1 MKDQVEEQIWALE
14 EAFEYGMRDGEL
26 DQSFGLLHDQLLVWA
41 TPAPL
46 LADKKTM
53 VCFLKKDL
61 SEAESY
67 SVEIERVGVRVL
79 GKAAITQF
87 SEHFTGKTSSGADF
101 NETLQVTQTWVNE
114 NSEWKLL
121 GGMSYEIGKSR

>member
-1 MKDQVEEQIWALE
+1 MKNQVEEQIWALE
-14 EAFEYGMRDGEL
+14 EEFEAHMRDGDT
-26 DQSFGLLHDQLLVWA
+26 DQSFAMLHDQLLVWA

-53 VCFLKKDL
+53 VRFLEKDL
-61 SEAESY
+61 SGVGSY
-67 SVEIERVGVRVL
+67 SCEIERIGLRVL

-87 SEHFTGKTSSGADF
+87 SEHFTGKTSTGADF
-101 NETLQVTQTWVNE
+101 KETLQVTHTWVNE

>member
-1 MKDQVEEQIWALE
+1 MKNQVEEQIWALE
-14 EAFEYGMRDGEL
+14 EEFEAHMRDRNP
-26 DQSFGLLHDQLLVWA
+26 DQSFAMLHDQLLVWA
-41 TPAPL
+41 TPEPL

-67 SVEIERVGVRVL
+67 SYEIERVGIRVL

-87 SEHFTGKTSSGADF
+87 SEHFTGKTSAGADF
-101 NETLQVTQTWVNE
+101 NETLQVTHTCVNE